1 MNKHLISG
9 KMVKDG
15 CPSFTFKR
23 LCVHHEERY
32 SERVKEARVAYLK
45 SYLHYKERGTVFI
58 FIDETHFRAT
68 DFRYYGRAP
77 TGERA
82 ISRKR
87 LTRISVTAITAIT
100 SVGTIPHTMFIRGS
114 VNQSVFQVFI
124 HELVKCI
131 DRNSFQ
137 YTIVM
142 DNVGFHRT
150 QDVRDL
156 IKGYGISLLLTAPW
170 SCELNP
176 IEYIFSI
183 WKSRVRIPSDEVNID
198 GILGFLSESLK
209 SIAGFEIIKCV
220 LYVET
225 KLFPLVAAHEPLHLR
240 REVRRFQESNTEVAF
255 GNAQDITDEGDDD
268 ELLAEEEDEVSEEE
282 EEEEEDQ

>member
-1 MNKHLISG
+1 M
-9 KMVKDG
+9 
-15 CPSFTFKR
+15 
-23 LCVHHEERY
+23 
-32 SERVKEARVAYLK
+32 
-45 SYLHYKERGTVFI
+45 FI

-114 VNQSVFQVFI
+114 VNQSVFQAFI
-124 HELVKCI
+124 HELAKCF

-142 DNVGFHRT
+142 ENVGFHRT
-150 QDVRDL
+150 LDVRDL

-183 WKSRVRIPSDEVNID
+183 WKSRVRIPSDELNID
-198 GILGFLSESLK
+198 STLGFPSESLK

-225 KLFPLVAAHEPLHLR
+225 KLFPLMAAHEPLHLR

-255 GNAQDITDEGDDD
+255 GNVQDITDECDDRV
-268 ELLAEEEDEVSEEE
+268 LAEEVDEVSEEE
-282 EEEEEDQ
+282 EYDQEDQ